1 MKKIFFI
8 ALILILGSP
17 VLADN
22 GVENKREVYG
32 LYDIYWQTNSATAS
46 GIDIDEEQLE
56 RATEIIN
63 EWFYL
68 MKKLEHK
75 KLGYIIEI
83 DRLMARDNKT
93 RDYEGIRKYIDR
105 IKEIE
110 GEEDMLTD
118 RYQKRL
124 KKEVDLEKIQSVY

>member
-1 MKKIFFI
+1 MKKLFFI
-8 ALILILGSP
+8 VFILILGSP

-22 GVENKREVYG
+22 GGEDKREVYG
-32 LYDIYWQTNSATAS
+32 LYDIYWQTNRATAS
-46 GIDIDEEQLE
+46 GIDMDEEQLE

-83 DRLMARDNKT
+83 DRLMARDNET
-93 RDYEGIRKYIDR
+93 RDYEGIRKYIDS

-110 GEEDMLTD
+110 VEGDILTD

-124 KKEVDLEKIQSVY
+124 KKEVDLDKIQSMH

>member
-1 MKKIFFI
+1 MKKLFFI
-8 ALILILGSP
+8 VFILILGSP

-22 GVENKREVYG
+22 GGEDKREVYG
-32 LYDIYWQTNSATAS
+32 LYDIYWQTNRATAS
-46 GIDIDEEQLE
+46 GIDMDEEQLE

-83 DRLMARDNKT
+83 DRLMAKDNET
-93 RDYEGIRKYIDR
+93 RDYEGIREYIDS

-110 GEEDMLTD
+110 VEGDILTD

-124 KKEVDLEKIQSVY
+124 KKEVDLDKIQSMH